1 MTSLLIRLGALGFFA
16 VQIGCS
22 GDTTPVDE
30 IPLEENS
37 EAEKEAKKTGAK
49 DKLDLNALADAVN
62 KAELVPSPIEM
73 EAKLK
78 SAGLQQNLGSLI
90 STSKDLK
97 VIVDDNDQVAIR
109 TGIVMADL
117 VLTLKTSEQA
127 SILKRL
133 GKMKAG
139 LKKLGAGDDIYAVLE
154 DFEMRVQDNSI
165 NKETLLEE
173 FDELSQVM
181 VSELEYEAGEWVVP
195 LIQAGTWLEGA
206 NLVAKVMHKENKYN
220 AADEFFRQ
228 KEIVEYFISYID
240 RDGKD
245 RAPDQ
250 VIAKLLTTLTDLKN
264 IADKPKI
271 SGADVQKIE
280 GLTDLVLN
288 LL

>member
-1 MTSLLIRLGALGFFA
+1 MTSLLIRLGAIGFFA

-22 GDTTPVDE
+22 GDTAPAE
-30 IPLEENS
+30 KAPAEENS
-37 EAEKEAKKTGAK
+37 DAKKTGAK

-90 STSKDLK
+90 PTSKDLK

-117 VLTLKTSEQA
+117 VLTLKTSDQG

-154 DFEMRVQDNSI
+154 DFEMRVQDNSVS
-165 NKETLLEE
+165 KEMLLEE

-206 NLVAKVMHKENKYN
+206 NLVAKAMHKENKYN

-228 KEIVEYFISYID
+228 KEIVEYFISYLD

-250 VIAKLLTTLTDLKN
+250 VVAKLLNTLSDLKN

-280 GLTDLVLN
+280 SLTDLVLN

>member
-1 MTSLLIRLGALGFFA
+1 MKSSLFHLGTIAFLSLQFA
-16 VQIGCS
+16 CS
-22 GDTTPVDE
+22 GDSATEAPDGKAQAETT
-30 IPLEENS
+30 
-37 EAEKEAKKTGAK
+37 EAEAGKGFN
-49 DKLDLNALADAVN
+49 KLDPNALANAVN
-62 KAELVPSPIEM
+62 KAELVPSPIDM

-78 SAGLQQNLGSLI
+78 AAGLQQDLGSLI
-90 STSKDLK
+90 PTSKDLK
-97 VIVDDNDQVAIR
+97 VIVEDNDQVAIR

-117 VLTLKTSEQA
+117 VLTLKSSDQA
-127 SILKRL
+127 TILKRL
-133 GKMKAG
+133 GKMKEG
-139 LKKLGAGDDIYAVLE
+139 LKKLGAGDDIYAVLQ
-154 DFEMRVQDNSI
+154 DFEERVQDNSV
-165 NKETLLEE
+165 KKSELLEE

-206 NLVAKVMHKENKYN
+206 NLVAKIMHKENKYN

-228 KEIVEYFISYID
+228 KEIVEYFISYVG

-250 VIAKLLTTLTDLKN
+250 VIAKLISTLDDLKN
-264 IADKPKI
+264 IADQPKI

-280 GLTDLVLN
+280 KLTDLVLN

>member
-1 MTSLLIRLGALGFFA
+1 MTSMITRFGIMTLLT

-22 GDTTPVDE
+22 GESVESNEAPAEE
-30 IPLEENS
+30 I
-37 EAEKEAKKTGAK
+37 EAKKSGAK

-90 STSKDLK
+90 PTSKDLK

-117 VLTLKTSEQA
+117 VLTLKTADQA

-133 GKMKAG
+133 GKMKEG
-139 LKKLGAGDDIYAVLE
+139 LQKLGAGDDIYAVIQ
-154 DFEMRVQDNSI
+154 DFEERVQDNSVS
-165 NKETLLEE
+165 KEALLEE

-228 KEIVEYFISYID
+228 KEIVEYFISYVD

-250 VIAKLLTTLTDLKN
+250 VVAKLITTLNDLKN

-280 GLTDLVLN
+280 NLTDLVLN

>member
-1 MTSLLIRLGALGFFA
+1 MTSLLIRLGAIGFFT

-22 GDTTPVDE
+22 GAPAPTEEAPA
-30 IPLEENS
+30 EENS
-37 EAEKEAKKTGAK
+37 EAKNTDAKE
-49 DKLDLNALADAVN
+49 KLDLNALAAAVN

-73 EAKLK
+73 EAKLQ

-90 STSKDLK
+90 PTSKDLK

-117 VLTLKTSEQA
+117 VLTLKTSEQS

-154 DFEMRVQDNSI
+154 DFEMRVQDNSV

-250 VIAKLLTTLTDLKN
+250 VVAKLLSTLTDLKN
-264 IADKPKI
+264 IADKPNL

-280 GLTDLVLN
+280 SLTDLVLN

>member
-1 MTSLLIRLGALGFFA
+1 MTSLLIRLGAIGFFT

-22 GDTTPVDE
+22 GDTTPTEETPV
-30 IPLEENS
+30 EENS
-37 EAEKEAKKTGAK
+37 EVQKTGAK

-90 STSKDLK
+90 PTSKDLK
-97 VIVDDNDQVAIR
+97 VMVDDNDQVAIR

-117 VLTLKTSEQA
+117 VLTLKTSEQSA
-127 SILKRL
+127 ILKRL

-154 DFEMRVQDNSI
+154 DFEIRVQDNSV

-250 VIAKLLTTLTDLKN
+250 VVAKLISTLTDLKN

-280 GLTDLVLN
+280 SLTDLVLN

>member
-1 MTSLLIRLGALGFFA
+1 MTSLLIRLAIIGFFT
-16 VQIGCS
+16 VQTGCS
-22 GDTTPVDE
+22 GDEKPVDATT
-30 IPLEENS
+30 
-37 EAEKEAKKTGAK
+37 EAAPEKEKGFN
-49 DKLDLNALADAVN
+49 KLDPNALADAVN

-78 SAGLQQNLGSLI
+78 AAGLQQNLGALI
-90 STSKDLK
+90 PTSKDLK
-97 VIVDDNDQVAIR
+97 VIVEDNDQVAIR

-117 VLTLKTSEQA
+117 VLTLKTSEQE

-133 GKMKAG
+133 GKMKEG

-154 DFEMRVQDNSI
+154 DFETRVKDNSVK
-165 NKETLLEE
+165 KEELLEE

-206 NLVAKVMHKENKYN
+206 NLVAKVMHQENKYN

-250 VIAKLLTTLTDLKN
+250 VVAKLITTLNDLKN

-280 GLTDLVLN
+280 TLTDLVLN

>member
-1 MTSLLIRLGALGFFA
+1 MTSMLTRFGIMALLSM
-16 VQIGCS
+16 QIGCS
-22 GDTTPVDE
+22 GESVESNELPA
-30 IPLEENS
+30 EETQKS
-37 EAEKEAKKTGAK
+37 GAK

-90 STSKDLK
+90 PTSKDLK

-117 VLTLKTSEQA
+117 VLTLKTAEQA

-133 GKMKAG
+133 GKMKEG
-139 LKKLGAGDDIYAVLE
+139 LQKLGAGDDIYAVIQ
-154 DFEMRVQDNSI
+154 DFEERVQDNSVS
-165 NKETLLEE
+165 KEALLEE

-228 KEIVEYFISYID
+228 KEIVEYFISYVD

-250 VIAKLLTTLTDLKN
+250 VVAKLITTLNDLKN

-280 GLTDLVLN
+280 NLTDLVLN

>member
-1 MTSLLIRLGALGFFA
+1 MLK
-16 VQIGCS
+16 
-22 GDTTPVDE
+22 TTG
-30 IPLEENS
+30 S
-37 EAEKEAKKTGAK
+37 K

-90 STSKDLK
+90 PTSKDLK
-97 VIVDDNDQVAIR
+97 VVVDDNDQVAIR

-117 VLTLKTSEQA
+117 VLTLKTSDQE

-139 LKKLGAGDDIYAVLE
+139 LKKLGAGDDIYAVIQ
-154 DFEMRVQDNSI
+154 DFEMRVQDNSV
-165 NKETLLEE
+165 NKDMLLEE

-206 NLVAKVMHKENKYN
+206 NLVAKAMHKENNTMLPTSSSDK
-220 AADEFFRQ
+220 

-240 RDGKD
+240 RDGED

-250 VIAKLLTTLTDLKN
+250 VVAKLLNTLNDLKN

-271 SGADVQKIE
+271 SGRRCSKD
-280 GLTDLVLN
+280 
-288 LL
+288 

>member
-1 MTSLLIRLGALGFFA
+1 MTSLLIRLGAIGFFT
-16 VQIGCS
+16 VQIACS
-22 GDTTPVDE
+22 GAPAPTEEAPV
-30 IPLEENS
+30 EENS
-37 EAEKEAKKTGAK
+37 EAKNTDAKE
-49 DKLDLNALADAVN
+49 KLDLNALALAVN

-73 EAKLK
+73 EAKLQ

-90 STSKDLK
+90 PTSKDLK

-117 VLTLKTSEQA
+117 VLTLKTSEQT

-154 DFEMRVQDNSI
+154 DFEMRVQDNSV

-250 VIAKLLTTLTDLKN
+250 VVAKLLSTLTDLKN
-264 IADKPKI
+264 IADKPNL

-280 GLTDLVLN
+280 RLTDLVLN

>member
-1 MTSLLIRLGALGFFA
+1 M
-16 VQIGCS
+16 
-22 GDTTPVDE
+22 
-30 IPLEENS
+30 
-37 EAEKEAKKTGAK
+37 
-49 DKLDLNALADAVN
+49 
-62 KAELVPSPIEM
+62 
-73 EAKLK
+73 
-78 SAGLQQNLGSLI
+78 
-90 STSKDLK
+90 
-97 VIVDDNDQVAIR
+97 
-109 TGIVMADL
+109 
-117 VLTLKTSEQA
+117 
-127 SILKRL
+127 
-133 GKMKAG
+133 
-139 LKKLGAGDDIYAVLE
+139 
-154 DFEMRVQDNSI
+154 
-165 NKETLLEE
+165 LLEE

-206 NLVAKVMHKENKYN
+206 NLVAKAMHKENKYN

-250 VIAKLLTTLTDLKN
+250 VVAKLLKTLTDLKT

-280 GLTDLVLN
+280 SLTDLVLN

>member
-1 MTSLLIRLGALGFFA
+1 MTSVLTRFGIMAILT

-22 GDTTPVDE
+22 GESIESNEAPA
-30 IPLEENS
+30 EET
-37 EAEKEAKKTGAK
+37 EAKKSGAK

-90 STSKDLK
+90 PTSKDLK
-97 VIVDDNDQVAIR
+97 VIVEDNDQVAIR

-117 VLTLKTSEQA
+117 VLTLKTADQA

-133 GKMKAG
+133 GKMKEG
-139 LKKLGAGDDIYAVLE
+139 LQKLGAGDDIYAVIQ
-154 DFEMRVQDNSI
+154 DFEERVQDNSVS
-165 NKETLLEE
+165 KEALLEE

-228 KEIVEYFISYID
+228 KEIVEYFISYVD

-250 VIAKLLTTLTDLKN
+250 VVAKLITTLNDLKN

-280 GLTDLVLN
+280 NLTDLVLN

>member
-1 MTSLLIRLGALGFFA
+1 MTSLFTRLGTIGFL
-16 VQIGCS
+16 VIQIGCS
-22 GDTTPVDE
+22 GDTIETKELTDKEP
-30 IPLEENS
+30 
-37 EAEKEAKKTGAK
+37 AEQTTGTK
-49 DKLDLNALADAVN
+49 DKFDLEALAAAVN
-62 KAELVPSPIEM
+62 KAELVPSPIDM
-73 EAKLK
+73 ESKLK
-78 SAGLQQNLGSLI
+78 SAGLQQNLGALI
-90 STSKDLK
+90 PATKDLK

-117 VLTLKTSEQA
+117 VLTLKTSEQDA
-127 SILKRL
+127 ILKRL
-133 GKMKAG
+133 GKMKTG

-154 DFEMRVQDNSI
+154 DFETRVQDNSVS
-165 NKETLLEE
+165 KETLLEE

-206 NLVAKVMHKENKYN
+206 NLVAKAMHKENKYN

-240 RDGKD
+240 RDGRD

-250 VIAKLLTTLTDLKN
+250 VVAKLLATLNDLKSIAEKSN
-264 IADKPKI
+264 IT
-271 SGADVQKIE
+271 GADVQKIE
-280 GLTDLVLN
+280 SLTDLVLN

>member
-1 MTSLLIRLGALGFFA
+1 MILTLTRFGIMALLAA
-16 VQIGCS
+16 QIGCS
-22 GDTTPVDE
+22 GDSVESNAPT
-30 IPLEENS
+30 IEENTD
-37 EAEKEAKKTGAK
+37 AKKSGAK

-78 SAGLQQNLGSLI
+78 AAGLQQNLGSLI
-90 STSKDLK
+90 PTSKDLK
-97 VIVDDNDQVAIR
+97 VVVEDHDQVAIR

-117 VLTLKTSEQA
+117 VLTLKTADQA
-127 SILKRL
+127 SVLKRL
-133 GKMKAG
+133 GKLKEG
-139 LKKLGAGDDIYAVLE
+139 LQKLGAGDDIYAVIQ
-154 DFEMRVQDNSI
+154 DFEERVQDNSVS
-165 NKETLLEE
+165 KEALLEE

-228 KEIVEYFISYID
+228 KEIVEYFISYVD

-250 VIAKLLTTLTDLKN
+250 VVAKLVTTLKDLKN

-280 GLTDLVLN
+280 NLTDLVLN

>member
-1 MTSLLIRLGALGFFA
+1 MTSIVRFGTIATLSFLLA
-16 VQIGCS
+16 CS
-22 GDTTPVDE
+22 GDSTPAPTTQEAPQ
-30 IPLEENS
+30 
-37 EAEKEAKKTGAK
+37 AEKKGF
-49 DKLDLNALADAVN
+49 DKLDPSALADAVN

-78 SAGLQQNLGSLI
+78 TAGLQKDLGSLI
-90 STSKDLK
+90 ATDKDLK

-117 VLTLKTSEQA
+117 VLTLKSSDQA
-127 SILKRL
+127 TILKRL
-133 GKMKAG
+133 GKMKEG
-139 LKKLGAGDDIYAVLE
+139 LKKLGAGDDIYAVIS
-154 DFEMRVQDNSI
+154 DFEARVQDNSV
-165 NKETLLEE
+165 NKEELLEE

-206 NLVAKVMHKENKYN
+206 NLVAKIMHQEKKYN

-228 KEIVEYFISYID
+228 KEIVEYFISYVD

-250 VIAKLLTTLTDLKN
+250 VVAKLITTLNDLKT

-280 GLTDLVLN
+280 SLTDLVLN

>member
-1 MTSLLIRLGALGFFA
+1 MKTTSIVPMTLFSLLLA
-16 VQIGCS
+16 CS
-22 GDTTPVDE
+22 GDTTT
-30 IPLEENS
+30 ENGDATQAT
-37 EAEKEAKKTGAK
+37 ETEPKKGFN
-49 DKLDLNALADAVN
+49 KLDPNALADAVN

-78 SAGLQQNLGSLI
+78 SAGLQKDLGSLI
-90 STSKDLK
+90 PAGKDIK
-97 VIVDDNDQVAIR
+97 VIVEDNDQVAIR

-117 VLTLKTSEQA
+117 VLTLKSSDQA
-127 SILKRL
+127 TILKRL
-133 GKMKAG
+133 GKMKEG
-139 LKKLGAGDDIYAVLE
+139 LKKLGAGADIYAVIQ
-154 DFEMRVQDNSI
+154 DFEERVQDNSV
-165 NKETLLEE
+165 KKDELLEE

-206 NLVAKVMHKENKYN
+206 NLVAKIMHAENKYN

-250 VIAKLLTTLTDLKN
+250 VVAKLLSTLNDLKT

-280 GLTDLVLN
+280 SLTNLVLN

>member
-1 MTSLLIRLGALGFFA
+1 MISTLTRFGIMALLAA
-16 VQIGCS
+16 QIGCS
-22 GDTTPVDE
+22 GDSVESNSPTV
-30 IPLEENS
+30 EENTD
-37 EAEKEAKKTGAK
+37 AKKSGAK

-78 SAGLQQNLGSLI
+78 AAGLQQNLGSLI
-90 STSKDLK
+90 PTSKDLK
-97 VIVDDNDQVAIR
+97 VIVEDHDQVAIR

-117 VLTLKTSEQA
+117 VLTLKTADQA
-127 SILKRL
+127 SVLKRL
-133 GKMKAG
+133 GKLKEG
-139 LKKLGAGDDIYAVLE
+139 LQKLGAGDDIYAVIQ
-154 DFEMRVQDNSI
+154 DFEERVQDNSVS
-165 NKETLLEE
+165 KEALLEE

-228 KEIVEYFISYID
+228 KEIVEYFISYVD

-250 VIAKLLTTLTDLKN
+250 VVAKLVTTLKDLKN

-280 GLTDLVLN
+280 NLTDLVLN

>member
-1 MTSLLIRLGALGFFA
+1 MKTTSIFPMTLFSLLLA
-16 VQIGCS
+16 CS
-22 GDTTPVDE
+22 GDTVTENENADAPKA
-30 IPLEENS
+30 EET
-37 EAEKEAKKTGAK
+37 EAKKGFN
-49 DKLDLNALADAVN
+49 KLDPNALADAVN

-78 SAGLQQNLGSLI
+78 SAGLQKDLGSLI
-90 STSKDLK
+90 PAGKDIK

-117 VLTLKTSEQA
+117 VLTLKSSDQA
-127 SILKRL
+127 TILKRL
-133 GKMKAG
+133 GKMKEG
-139 LKKLGAGDDIYAVLE
+139 LKKLGAGDDIYAVIQ
-154 DFEMRVQDNSI
+154 DFEERVQDNSV
-165 NKETLLEE
+165 KKDELLEE

-206 NLVAKVMHKENKYN
+206 NLVAKIMHAENKYN

-250 VIAKLLTTLTDLKN
+250 VVAKLLTTLNDLKT

-280 GLTDLVLN
+280 NLTNLVLN

>member
-1 MTSLLIRLGALGFFA
+1 MTSLLIRLGAVGFFT

-22 GDTTPVDE
+22 GAPAPTEEAPV
-30 IPLEENS
+30 EENS
-37 EAEKEAKKTGAK
+37 EAKNTDAKE
-49 DKLDLNALADAVN
+49 KLDLNALAAAVN

-73 EAKLK
+73 EAKLQ

-90 STSKDLK
+90 PTSKDLK

-117 VLTLKTSEQA
+117 VLTLKTSEQD

-154 DFEMRVQDNSI
+154 DFEMRVQDNSV

-250 VIAKLLTTLTDLKN
+250 VVAKLLSTLTELKN
-264 IADKPKI
+264 IADKPNL

-280 GLTDLVLN
+280 SLTDLVLN